1 MRLRTAAVALLLPL
15 LAACGGAPKKPAADP
30 APVRVAEAA
39 KRAVP
44 VEVVAIGHVE
54 PLSTVAVRP
63 QAGGAV
69 TAVAFREGDEVAAG
83 QLLFTIDPRPYEA
96 ALAQAKA
103 NLARD
108 RARLAEA
115 GKTLERYKEL
125 VEKEYVTRE

>member
-1 MRLRTAAVALLLPL
+1 M
-15 LAACGGAPKKPAADP
+15 
-30 APVRVAEAA
+30 
-39 KRAVP
+39 
-44 VEVVAIGHVE
+44 
-54 PLSTVAVRP
+54 RP

-69 TAVAFREGDEVAAG
+69 TQVAFREGDEVAAG

-125 VEKEYVTRE
+125 VAKEYVTQRAVRPGAGERRGPRRRRSRGTRPPSSRRA